1 MRLDS
6 VFKLS
11 EEANEVNVG
20 VTKILEE
27 GEKNKKMRLRTNK
40 RYKISVK
47 ALASQV
53 GVYRVPLL
61 VAFYHDTA
69 SPRVEGRGDEVR
81 SIMSHL
87 AVELLLK
94 VQTGEMSSLAPS
106 KPFSQPSKL
115 QRALVLIR
123 LSVNI

>member
-11 EEANEVNVG
+11 EEANGVNVG

-61 VAFYHDTA
+61 VTFYHDTA
-69 SPRVEGRGDEVR
+69 SPKVVGGDDATAVR
-81 SIMSHL
+81 SHMV
-87 AVELLLK
+87 VELLLK
-94 VQTGEMSSLAPS
+94 VQTGERSNLALS
-106 KPFSQPSKL
+106 TPFSQPTKL
-115 QRALVLIR
+115 QR
-123 LSVNI
+123 